1 MKPQHVTK
9 TVDEFSTFKRR
20 VVPDSHQL
28 QHTMFIPSMGSKRS
42 NVMNTSRFI
51 TMGLWVVAAITLIA
65 GLAPGQTVKNKGSY
79 NNSSALSAASFQN
92 YKTGA
97 SGGGGVLNNS
107 GTVTIGTNFVNSSG
121 TFLGSVQNHVGTVG
135 GTIDVAGAY
144 QNEDGYTYNSKATS
158 IIKVGASGANP
169 ITNNTAARFATDT
182 GKVVYKAA
190 SNQTVFAAVK
200 SSKYG
205 ALDLTG
211 GSSAVKSLGGSVTV
225 EGLVTIAASTEFA
238 VGSSNTLTLN
248 AATPFANS
256 GTFTANASG
265 ATTTYNNSSD
275 QNVTGAAYYNL
286 TISNGGTKTVSDGAA
301 TVSIAAGGTLT
312 NGTGTF
318 DLGTYDLTTTA
329 TSSVTNN
336 SSGTIKTAGSVTFG
350 AAHTI
355 AGTFNYYKTTATQAI
370 GTAIYSNLT
379 LSGGTGATGK
389 KIFPSGTVS
398 ASGTYTVGGAD
409 RDYGTNT
416 GTFAYAGATASTNQ
430 TILSTESYY
439 NLSITGAS
447 DTTFTTAG
455 RKQAN
460 GNLSVANNF
469 TIAANNVLDMQGN
482 TTITV
487 GGTGTNSGKI
497 MWQGGNTYL
506 AGGGVTE
513 FYGTGTGTVAAGT
526 GYGVL
531 WFTGSGQKTVAGVV
545 TAGPG
550 SGSGTGVYI
559 GSSGDLNVS
568 GTLTVNGDLEN
579 DGSITNSGTIT
590 VQ

>member
-1 MKPQHVTK
+1 MKTQHETK
-9 TVDEFSTFKRR
+9 ATDEFSTFKRR
-20 VVPDSHQL
+20 AVPDSCQS
-28 QHTMFIPSMGSKRS
+28 QHIISILWMGSKRRI
-42 NVMNTSRFI
+42 VMNASRFF
-51 TMGLWVVAAITLIA
+51 TKGLWLLAAATLVA
-65 GLAPGQTVKNKGSY
+65 GLASGQTIKNKGTY
-79 NNSSALSAASFQN
+79 TNTNALNAGAFQN

-97 SGGGGVLNNS
+97 SGSGGVLNNS

-121 TFLGSVQNHVGTVG
+121 TFLGSVQNHIAATG
-135 GTIDVAGAY
+135 GTIAVTGAY
-144 QNEDGYTYNSKATS
+144 QNADGYTYNSKATS
-158 IIKVGASGANP
+158 LIKVGASGANP

-182 GKVVYKAA
+182 GKVEYTAA
-190 SNQTVFAAVK
+190 SNQTVLAAIK
-200 SSKYG
+200 STKYG
-205 ALDLTG
+205 ALVLSG
-211 GSSAVKSLGGSVTV
+211 GSSAVKTLGGSVTV

-248 AATPFANS
+248 AATPFSNS

-286 TISNGGTKTVSDGAA
+286 TLSDGGTKTVSDGAA

-355 AGTFNYYKTTATQAI
+355 AGTFNYYKTTATQTI
-370 GTAIYSNLT
+370 GTATYSNLT

-409 RDYGTNT
+409 RDYSTNSS
-416 GTFAYAGATASTNQ
+416 TFAYAGATASTNQ

-439 NLSITGAS
+439 NLSLTGAS

-455 RKQAN
+455 RKRAN

-469 TIAANNVLDMQGN
+469 TVSANNVLDMQGN
-482 TTITV
+482 TSITF

-497 MWQGGNTYL
+497 MWQGDNTYV
-506 AGGGVTE
+506 AGTGVTE
-513 FYGTGTGTVAAGT
+513 FYGTGTGSVAAGT

-531 WFTGSGQKTVAGVV
+531 WFTGSGQKTVGAVV

-550 SGSGTGVYI
+550 SGSGTGVYV
-559 GSSGDLNVS
+559 GSSGDLNVTS
-568 GTLTVNGDLEN
+568 TLTVNGDLEN